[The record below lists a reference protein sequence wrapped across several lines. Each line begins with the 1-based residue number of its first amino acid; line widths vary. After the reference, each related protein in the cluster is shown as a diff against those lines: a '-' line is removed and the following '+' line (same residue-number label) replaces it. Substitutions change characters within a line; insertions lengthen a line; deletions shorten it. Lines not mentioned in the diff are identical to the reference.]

1 MFLFDTDTI
10 SNVLKKRPSNY
21 LLTKLKKIQ
30 KELQYTTAI
39 NISEIYY
46 GAYRSEH
53 RDKILSAF
61 EIKVFPN
68 INILPFD
75 EESGKIYGEIK
86 AKLEKKGLSRSEP
99 NLRIAS
105 IAIQHGM
112 ILVTGNVNHFINIPR
127 LRKVE
132 NWIV

>member
-10 SNVLKKRPSNY
+10 SNVLKKRPSKY

-39 NISEIYY
+39 NISEVYY

-53 RDKILSAF
+53 RDKIISAF
-61 EIKVFPN
+61 ESKVFPN

-99 NLRIAS
+99 DLRIAS

-112 ILVTGNVNHFINIPR
+112 ILVTGNLNHFKNIPH
-127 LRKVE
+127 LKKVE